1 MRKLFS
7 SESVTEG
14 HPDKV
19 ADYISDAILDAVL
32 EKDPEARVACETAVT
47 TDYALLFG
55 EITSTANNDFN
66 HVVRGAIHD
75 IGINKKK

>member
-19 ADYISDAILDAVL
+19 ADFISDSILDAAL
-32 EKDPEARVACETAVT
+32 QQDPESRVACETAVT

-55 EITSTANNDFN
+55 EITSKATIDFER
-66 HVVRGAIHD
+66 VVKEAI
-75 IGINKKK
+75 N